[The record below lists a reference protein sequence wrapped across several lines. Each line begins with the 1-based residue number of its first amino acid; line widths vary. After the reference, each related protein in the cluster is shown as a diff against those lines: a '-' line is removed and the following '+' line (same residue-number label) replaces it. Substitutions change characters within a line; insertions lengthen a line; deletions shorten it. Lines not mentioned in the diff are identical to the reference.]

1 MHHVPQAGLTKPAVA
16 GQLERGVRHQ
26 RCGARICVGT
36 IKVML
41 ITFDPA
47 KNARNVAERGI
58 PFRMALRLDWAT
70 ALLAED
76 LRKDYGEQR
85 FQAVGLIGE
94 RLHVVLFTPRPP
106 ALHVISLRKA
116 NKREEARYEAQA

>member
-1 MHHVPQAGLTKPAVA
+1 MYRVPQTGLTKPAVA

-26 RCGARICVGT
+26 RCGAPIAVGT
-36 IKVML
+36 IKAMI
-41 ITFDPA
+41 ITFDPT

-70 ALLAED
+70 ALVAED
-76 LRKDYGEQR
+76 LRKDYGERR
-85 FQAVGLIGE
+85 FQAVGFIGE
-94 RLHVVLFTPRPP
+94 RLHVVLLTPRPP
-106 ALHVISLRKA
+106 VLHVFSLRKA